1 LFGADAS
8 VTHVRAGR
16 RRDAQKIIPFTI
28 HATETLHEPRQAQ
41 MYHIHFPTAGAV
53 FTSAQKVSTSSV
65 QSVREPRKLGTFH
78 PSPADIHTPENCL
91 KFTGQ
96 ALPLRQRRFWCP
108 RNSRGEITICPA
120 KWPRRSPQPRSIRVQ
135 STGTINPRPG
145 HVRVQSMTASASAV
159 FPWARTVRVPGQSAS
174 TSSL

>member
-1 LFGADAS
+1 MFSLDARRATQYSDSEFAADDDDPLGS
-8 VTHVRAGR
+8 GRADYCYQFIGC
-16 RRDAQKIIPFTI
+16 
-28 HATETLHEPRQAQ
+28 
-41 MYHIHFPTAGAV
+41 
-53 FTSAQKVSTSSV
+53 
-65 QSVREPRKLGTFH
+65 TFH

-120 KWPRRSPQPRSIRVQ
+120 KWPRRCPQPRSVRVQ

-159 FPWARTVRVPGQSAS
+159 FPSARTLQIRAQSVSLGSPRPRSGREPAVSRNLDRPGNVRAAAS
-174 TSSL
+174 SFPV